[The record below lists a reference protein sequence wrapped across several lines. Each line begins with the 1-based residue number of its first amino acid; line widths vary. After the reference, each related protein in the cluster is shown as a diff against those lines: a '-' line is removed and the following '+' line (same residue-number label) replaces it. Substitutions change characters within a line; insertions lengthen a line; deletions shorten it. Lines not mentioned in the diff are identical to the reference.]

1 MPAADHSDRPAQDF
15 GFLRGQVGHTIRV
28 ANTRSS
34 HDEMIP
40 QSPRLRLLAD
50 DEPAVLFR
58 CARAIKDRAA
68 RPVTAGRPYVGLSRP
83 SRGGCRAPPV
93 GRNAP
98 SRSHSPRGVVA
109 RPDRTQKI
117 KAPVRVRTGGLLLD
131 LSSHRPIGHSMARQ
145 TPTFQGGTSNG
156 TPTRLAL
163 VRGKLRSNITAWVAP
178 PAQGAYR
185 CAHGLPGHPW
195 AAEASCATTC
205 PPTSI

>member
-83 SRGGCRAPPV
+83 SRGGCRALPV

-117 KAPVRVRTGGLLLD
+117 EGPRSCEDRGPSSRLVVAQAYRALDGKA
-131 LSSHRPIGHSMARQ
+131 SI
-145 TPTFQGGTSNG
+145 PTFQGGYFQRYADTPGIGRGENCDRTSR
-156 TPTRLAL
+156 PRRA
-163 VRGKLRSNITAWVAP
+163 

-185 CAHGLPGHPW
+185 CAHGLPGHPLG
-195 AAEASCATTC
+195 S
-205 PPTSI
+205 